1 MSGCNYKN
9 KLCVK
14 RIFYIGKFYTIFILS
29 FYSIII
35 NINVISNIT
44 YFVKLI
50 ILCTLIIL
58 FVNRKFNISH
68 NYYVVNIS
76 IFRAIKLKKD
86 RKKDFNDCLKTI
98 FAFSFFF
105 LSL

>member
-14 RIFYIGKFYTIFILS
+14 RIFYIDKFYTIFILS

-50 ILCTLIIL
+50 IL

-76 IFRAIKLKKD
+76 CNKIEKRSKKGS
-86 RKKDFNDCLKTI
+86 KHFNDCLKTI